1 MKLKEKVA
9 VVTGGGGGIGRKTC
23 LMLAREGAKV
33 VVADRVLEDA
43 EQTVAAIAAEGLP
56 EAVAMHVEMGEDDSI
71 RALADACVERFGHV
85 DILVNNAGA
94 RVYGPVTE
102 STLEDWQFI
111 LDVNLR
117 GPGLSCKYLIPHM
130 RKGGSIINIS
140 SANAVVGRPNMG
152 LYDAS
157 KAGLLAL
164 TRSMACDHADQGIR
178 VNAVL
183 PGPTLT
189 DFHIKRAAAEG
200 RELDAGL
207 TQPHESGPGVLRR
220 QGLPDEIAAAVL
232 FLATDDASF
241 VTGACFN
248 IDGGLSAI
256 AQRN

>member
-1 MKLKEKVA
+1 MKLENKIA
-9 VVTGGGGGIGRKTC
+9 VVTGGGGGIGRQTC
-23 LMLAREGAKV
+23 RLLAGEGAKI

-43 EQTVAAIAAEGLP
+43 ERTAAELSDAGAT
-56 EAVAMHVEMGEDDSI
+56 AVPMHVEMADDDSI
-71 RALADACVERFGHV
+71 RKLAEQSVERFGHI

-94 RVYGPVTE
+94 RVFGPVTDA
-102 STLEDWQFI
+102 TLEDWAFI

-130 RKGGSIINIS
+130 RQGGSIINIS
-140 SANAVVGRPNMG
+140 SANGVVGRPGMA

-178 VNAVL
+178 INAVL

-207 TQPHESGPGVLRR
+207 TRPHDDGPGILRR
-220 QGLPDEIAAAVL
+220 QGLPEEIAAAVV